1 MVYRSAAP
9 FTEPWRAR
17 STSAVSCTGR
27 SSIASKQVTWKE
39 SFNGGGSIGG
49 DLCGHDTLWTLCP
62 QNAVLHFIER
72 RAGNDVGNAEAQQR
86 RHDDHRQDR
95 GAPEDGCA

>member
-1 MVYRSAAP
+1 MEGAFNVGGLLHRP
-9 FTEPWRAR
+9 IVDRQQE
-17 STSAVSCTGR
+17 
-27 SSIASKQVTWKE
+27 VTWKE

-49 DLCGHDTLWTLCP
+49 DLGRHDTLWTLCP

-72 RAGNDVGNAEAQQR
+72 CAGNDVGDAEAQQR

-95 GAPEDGCA
+95 GAPEDCCA

>member
-1 MVYRSAAP
+1 MEGAFNVGGLLHRP
-9 FTEPWRAR
+9 IVDRQQ
-17 STSAVSCTGR
+17 
-27 SSIASKQVTWKE
+27 QVTWNE
-39 SFNGGGSIGG
+39 SLHGGGSIGG
-49 DLCGHDTLWTLCP
+49 DLCGYDTLWTLCP